1 MKNLKTVF
9 VSVLASLLFL
19 SSCDSILEPTDD
31 DHSTTERLS
40 NDPAFAEGLL
50 MTAYLQ
56 VPTNDE
62 RREAYTEMATD
73 DAVSNNRANTFLRVG
88 TGEWTSLYTNNFLT
102 VWDRCI
108 RGILYANKFKELID
122 VVPWKWSTPIVDAEF
137 RYRFKGETFAVRG
150 ILKFHLLT
158 TVGGYDAGDRLL
170 GFPDYNRLTG
180 SESET
185 DADFNIPRMTFAE
198 SVQSIYND
206 LDSAVKYLPMD
217 YADISSTAD
226 IPAHLNMFGAGA
238 SDYNLVYGINF
249 SQRISGRIAKA
260 YKAKTALLAASPAFN
275 PTNDRNLWATAAT
288 LSGELLK
295 DHGGAGGVYPE
306 GHKWFTAS
314 FADAITKTHA
324 HERGEMIW
332 RRPKAAA
339 NTLEVDN
346 YPPLQYGQGLVNP
359 TQNLVD
365 AFPMANGY
373 PISHP
378 SSGYRPDNPYQNRD
392 SRLDLSIVYDGSRIN
407 GVDIYTGVGG
417 RENAKDS
424 VSTSTRTGYYLK
436 KTLRDDMNI
445 SPQSNQTKNHYLV
458 NMRYT
463 ELYLIY
469 AEAANEAWGP
479 DGDNGFGFSAR
490 DVIGAIRKRAGTGL
504 ENDNA
509 YLQSVSSLEDMR
521 SLIRNERRLE
531 LCFEGFRF
539 WDLRRWK
546 ADLTETAKGVN
557 INADR
562 TNYTVTDV
570 ERRVYDNSYM
580 HYGPVPYNEI
590 LKYDQLVQNKG
601 W

>member
-1 MKNLKTVF
+1 MKNLKILFVF
-9 VSVLASLLFL
+9 VWASSLLL
-19 SSCDSILEPTDD
+19 GSCDSMLEPENDG
-31 DHSTTERLS
+31 HSTTERLAR
-40 NDPAFAEGLL
+40 DPAFAEGLL

-56 VPTNDE
+56 VPTNDGD
-62 RREAYTEMATD
+62 RRNAYTEMATD
-73 DAVSNNRANTFLRVG
+73 DAVSNDRANTFLRVG
-88 TGEWTSLYTNNFLT
+88 TGEWTSQYSNSFLT

-108 RGILYANKFKELID
+108 RGIIYANKFKELID
-122 VVPWKWSTPIVDAEF
+122 VVPWKWSTPSIDAEF

-170 GFPDYNRLTG
+170 GFPNYDRLTG
-180 SESET
+180 NESET

-206 LDSAVKYLPMD
+206 LDSAMKYLPLD
-217 YADISSTAD
+217 YADVSSAEN
-226 IPAHLNMFGAGA
+226 IPAHLNLFDA
-238 SDYNLVYGINF
+238 SAADYNFVYGTNF
-249 SQRISGRIAKA
+249 AQRISGRIAKA

-275 PTNDRNLWATAAT
+275 PNNDATLWATAAII
-288 LSGELLK
+288 SGELLK
-295 DHGGAGGVYPE
+295 ERGGSGGLYVD

-314 FADAITKTHA
+314 YADAITKTHA
-324 HERGEMIW
+324 HEREMIW
-332 RRPKAAA
+332 RRPKSSS
-339 NTLEVDN
+339 NTLETDN
-346 YPPLQYGQGLVNP
+346 YPPLQYGRGLVNP

-365 AFPMANGY
+365 AFPMTNGY
-373 PISHP
+373 PINHP
-378 SSGYRPDNPYQNRD
+378 LSGYQPDKPYQNRD
-392 SRLDLSIVYDGSRIN
+392 PRLALSIVYDGSRIN
-407 GVDIYTGVGG
+407 GTTIYTGAGA
-417 RENAKDS
+417 RDNAKDS
-424 VSTSTRTGYYLK
+424 VARSTRTGYYLI

-445 SPQSNQTKNHYLV
+445 SPQSNQSKNHYLV

-490 DVIGAIRKRAGTGL
+490 DIAGAIRKRARIGL
-504 ENDNA
+504 DNDDA
-509 YLQSVSSLEDMR
+509 YLKSVSSIEDMR
-521 SLIRNERRLE
+521 NLIRNERRLE

-557 INADR
+557 ISLDK
-562 TNYTVTDV
+562 TSYTIVDV
-570 ERRVYDNSYM
+570 EQRVYNNSYM
-580 HYGPVPYNEI
+580 HYGPIPYNEI
-590 LKYDQLVQNKG
+590 LKYNQLVQNKG